1 MESFWL
7 HRYSV
12 ILAFCTLLLVVAGA
26 SVTSKQAGLSV
37 PDWPLSYG
45 QVMPEMKGGVFYEHG
60 HRMIAS
66 AVGFMTIVLALW
78 VWRVDRRR
86 WLKRLAW
93 ILLGAVIVQG
103 VLGGLTVL
111 FLLPKAVSIAHAC
124 LAQLFFSAT
133 VAVAVFTSRAWGE
146 ETAMV
151 DDSGW
156 PSLRF
161 LSILA
166 PITVL
171 GQSALGAAY
180 RHQALGIVPHIVGA
194 LFVMLIVMMAG
205 IAVMTQFGKHRVLH
219 RAASVL
225 LGLTG
230 LQIVL
235 GVVAYLVRISVT
247 GAAEPTTSLVIYTV
261 AHVAVGALTM
271 GASVVLSIEVFRY
284 VRPRERVSAQ
294 ITATS

>member
-7 HRYSV
+7 NRYS
-12 ILAFCTLLLVVAGA
+12 IALAVCTLILVVAGA

-66 AVGFMTIVLALW
+66 AVGFMTIVLAVW
-78 VWRVDRRR
+78 VWRVERRA
-86 WLKRLAW
+86 WLKRFAW
-93 ILLGAVIVQG
+93 ILLAAVILQG

-111 FLLPKAVSIAHAC
+111 FLLPKAISIAHAC
-124 LAQLFFSAT
+124 VAQLFFSAT
-133 VAVAVFTSRAWGE
+133 VAVAVFTSRMWRE

-151 DDSGW
+151 NDSGW
-156 PSLRF
+156 PSLRS
-161 LSILA
+161 LSVVA
-166 PITVL
+166 PVTVL
-171 GQSALGAAY
+171 AQLALGAAY

-194 LFVMLIVMMAG
+194 MIVMLVVMMAG
-205 IAVMTQFGKHRVLH
+205 IAVLTQSGGHRVL
-219 RAASVL
+219 RGAAWAL
-225 LGLTG
+225 LGITG

-235 GVVAYLVRISVT
+235 GIVAYLARISVR
-247 GAAEPTTSLVIYTV
+247 GVSEPTIGLVIFTV

-271 GASVVLSIEVFRY
+271 AASVVMAIEVFRY
-284 VRPRERVSAQ
+284 VRPRERVARGVA
-294 ITATS
+294 ATS